1 MNYVLRPIY
10 RPTGTYIT
18 GYTRT
23 GNLLRQE
30 EYSVVWDTIGLAKDM
45 ADAKRLFGGFPVLQA
60 VRNA

>member
-1 MNYVLRPIY
+1 MNYVLRPLY

-30 EYSVVWDTIGLAKDM
+30 EYRVEMETLGLAKDM
-45 ADAKRLFGGFPVLQA
+45 DEAKRLFGGYPILSE
-60 VRNA
+60 VRK